1 MKGYFREFNDKLKE
15 SAMSILPFFLIIM
28 TLYLIFLPFNIW
40 AFFGLII
47 ATLIMIVGMSLF
59 NVGVDMSTMKM
70 GGYVGS
76 HLSKSRKFSFL
87 IILSFI
93 LGFIVTIAEPDLM
106 VLAEQVPGIDSKWVI
121 LITVSI

>member
-1 MKGYFREFNDKLKE
+1 MKGYVREFGDKIKE
-15 SAMSILPFFLIIM
+15 SALSVMPFFLIIT
-28 TLYLIFLPFNIW
+28 TLYLVFLPFNIW
-40 AFFGLII
+40 SFAGLLI

-59 NVGVDMSTMKM
+59 NIGVDMSTMKM

-87 IILSFI
+87 LILSFI

-106 VLAEQVPGIDSKWVI
+106 VLAEQVPGIS
-121 LITVSI
+121 S